1 MSCFLGSSYDSSLS
15 SDKLVFCAKMYI
27 STVIYRPVTKSDFLT
42 SIYITIW
49 EIYGKSKHLKFSLQF
64 KMQDMVND
72 EGRERAETKSE

>member
-1 MSCFLGSSYDSSLS
+1 
-15 SDKLVFCAKMYI
+15 MYI